1 MAAVAIA
8 TLPAIALFFVAQ
20 NQLVKGLTTSGLKT

>member
-1 MAAVAIA
+1 IA

-20 NQLVKGLTTSGLKT
+20 KQLVKGLTASGLKT